1 MRVVFMGTPEFAVP
15 TLRELVR
22 SGHEMIAAY
31 TRAPQPAGRRGLEL
45 KKTPIHYAAELLSIP
60 VHTPPTLRNQEA
72 QDIFRSHAADVVV
85 VVAYGLL
92 LPIPVLQ
99 APMAGCLNLHASILP
114 RWRGAAPIQRAVMA
128 GDAET
133 GVDLMRMEAGLDTG
147 PVALREA
154 IPIRPEDTAGDLANR
169 LAQIA
174 AGLAVRGLSALER
187 GSLEFREQSDAGVC
201 YAKKISKTE
210 AEIDW
215 NCDADQVRNQIHGLS
230 PNPGAY
236 SLVSFGQRLERC
248 KILRVQA
255 VAANGAPG
263 AILDGEMTVACARGA
278 VRVIEGQRA
287 GRAVMRGE
295 DIIRGEKALAGGAF
309 RRAGSSSSARPAQS

>member
-1 MRVVFMGTPEFAVP
+1 
-15 TLRELVR
+15 
-22 SGHEMIAAY
+22 
-31 TRAPQPAGRRGLEL
+31 
-45 KKTPIHYAAELLSIP
+45 
-60 VHTPPTLRNQEA
+60 
-72 QDIFRSHAADVVV
+72 
-85 VVAYGLL
+85 
-92 LPIPVLQ
+92 
-99 APMAGCLNLHASILP
+99 MAGCLNLHASILP

-215 NCDADQVRNQIHGLS
+215 NRDADQVRNQIHGFS

-295 DIIRGEKALAGGAF
+295 DIIRGGKGVGWRSVQARWKLVICAPSAIL
-309 RRAGSSSSARPAQS
+309 SSSLLLSAARKICPARKKSNRPYCSTFGRISTSGGRRLIFCAVMAPCMICAAPSIESSGEGTRRDLERPPYVTSTAITMSARSNNRS